1 MKGMTYMVRATTAS
15 GVSIITCTNRPQFFG
30 NILKNYRK
38 QQYRNKELIIILNN
52 DSMNLAQFRGKT
64 RTYDNVT
71 IYQVP
76 EKISLG
82 QCLNCGTSSKPDF
95 R

>member
-1 MKGMTYMVRATTAS
+1 MGRATAVG
-15 GVSIITCTNRPQFFG
+15 GVSIITCTNRPQVFE

-52 DSMNLAQFRGKT
+52 DSMSLAQFRGKT
-64 RTYDNVT
+64 RTYDNVA

-76 EKISLG
+76 K
-82 QCLNCGTSSKPDF
+82 KYH
-95 R
+95 